1 MLAFVN
7 AAVPQGRYA
16 ARGRTPAFYQSTMF
30 AKPVFVRAVGDI
42 TILVAPVVF
51 VGKVT
56 TACLIIPVSV
66 AVDGMKTLVWL
77 GRAARVGSPR
87 LTAFVAAPLK
97 PIQVRMQTS
106 ACLPK

>member
-1 MLAFVN
+1 
-7 AAVPQGRYA
+7 
-16 ARGRTPAFYQSTMF
+16 MF

-66 AVDGMKTLVWL
+66 AVDGMKTLAWL